1 MFLPAGCSAWAG
13 WLLLQCGDVETHP
26 GPFPK
31 LLSFSKAEDPVAA
44 LQEVVDDQD
53 DKIRWG
59 LEWALPSSSNTK
71 PLIGSLGG
79 PNQNQKHYHHN
90 YVGGINMTGF
100 C

>member
-1 MFLPAGCSAWAG
+1 MFLPASCSAWAG

-53 DKIRWG
+53 DKIR
-59 LEWALPSSSNTK
+59 
-71 PLIGSLGG
+71 
-79 PNQNQKHYHHN
+79 
-90 YVGGINMTGF
+90 
-100 C
+100 